1 MRGKIHILISRL
13 LQACLVA
20 SLLAGCTKVVPD
32 DSFEQKSRIGFN
44 TAMTKAAVGYPT
56 DSKFISTAY
65 SIAST
70 GSWNDA
76 ASRPNKPIIDEEE
89 VSYIEAERYWSTS
102 KPHYW
107 DANFKYTFFS
117 YSPSSLKGKVDVSTD
132 GVKISNW
139 DVEADD
145 TKDIE
150 ILVADI
156 AKDKTKNESFSGY
169 SGVPTNFRQK
179 LSKLSFNMGIS
190 RDAEAGT
197 KVTLLGIKIGYI
209 CTRGNY
215 SKGGYTDDVWTV
227 VEDSRKT
234 GTSGTSVF
242 NVFSGSQALSTETYF
257 NPDSKLI
264 IPQSLLQ
271 SGTYHPTLIVE
282 YQIQVGEGKVE
293 TKTAECYFDI
303 NLRQESWE
311 KGMEYTYTIHIG
323 VGQYPI
329 EFAGTVA
336 DWSAVDNGKVNIGE
350 VNFGE

>member
-13 LQACLVA
+13 IQTCLVA
-20 SLLAGCTKVVPD
+20 SLLAGCTKVLPD
-32 DSFEQKSRIGFN
+32 DSFEQKPRIGFN

-56 DSKFISTAY
+56 TSKFISTAY
-65 SIAST
+65 SIESTKTWDNASDRA
-70 GSWNDA
+70 DA
-76 ASRPNKPIIDEEE
+76 DVRINEEE
-89 VSYIEAERYWSTS
+89 VSYDNTEKYWSTS

-107 DANFKYTFFS
+107 DANRKYTFFS

-132 GVKISNW
+132 GVAISNW
-139 DVEADD
+139 DVEADAR
-145 TKDIE
+145 E

-190 RDAEAGT
+190 EDAEKDK
-197 KVTLLGIKIGYI
+197 KVTLLGIKIVDV
-209 CTRGNY
+209 CTQGNY
-215 SKGGYTDDVWTV
+215 SKGGYADDAWTV
-227 VEDSRKT
+227 VEGSRKT

-242 NVFSGSQALSTETYF
+242 TVFSGSRELSKTDF
-257 NPDSKLI
+257 FPASKLI

-271 SGTYHPTLIVE
+271 SGSYHPKLIVE

-350 VNFGE
+350 VNFG

>member
-1 MRGKIHILISRL
+1 MRNNIHIILSRL
-13 LQACLVA
+13 FQACLIA

-56 DSKFISTAY
+56 TSKFISTAY
-65 SIAST
+65 TIAST
-70 GSWNDA
+70 GSWDN
-76 ASRPNKPIIDEEE
+76 ASDRAGATKIIDAEE
-89 VSYIEAERYWSTS
+89 VSYNGTEKYWSTS
-102 KPHYW
+102 TAHYW
-107 DANFKYTFFS
+107 DANYKYTFFS
-117 YSPSSLKGKVDVSTD
+117 YSPSSLKGKVSVSTD
-132 GVKISNW
+132 GVAISNW
-139 DVEADD
+139 NVEADA
-145 TKDIE
+145 TE

-179 LSKLSFNMGIS
+179 LSKLSFKMGIP

-197 KVTLLGIKIGYI
+197 KVTLLGIKIVGI

-215 SKGGYTDDVWTV
+215 SKGGYADDIWTV
-227 VEDSRKT
+227 VEGSRKT
-234 GTSGTSVF
+234 GTTGTSVF
-242 NVFSGSQALSTETYF
+242 SVFSGSRELSTDTYF

-271 SGTYHPTLIVE
+271 SGSYHPTLIVE
-282 YQIQVGEGKVE
+282 YEIQVEDGEPE
-293 TKTAECYFDI
+293 PKTAECHFDI

-311 KGMEYTYTIHIG
+311 KGMEYTYIIHIG

-329 EFAGTVA
+329 EFDGTVA
-336 DWSAVDNGKVNIGE
+336 NWNVVNNGE
-350 VNFGE
+350 VNNGS

>member
-1 MRGKIHILISRL
+1 M
-13 LQACLVA
+13 
-20 SLLAGCTKVVPD
+20 VPD

-56 DSKFISTAY
+56 GSRFISKAY
-65 SIAST
+65 SIVNT
-70 GSWNDA
+70 GSWDN
-76 ASRPNKPIIDEEE
+76 ASDRAYATEIINEEE

-102 KPHYW
+102 TAHYW
-107 DANFKYTFFS
+107 DANRKYTFFS
-117 YSPSSLKGKVDVSTD
+117 YSPSSLKGTKVSVSTD
-132 GVKISNW
+132 GVAISNW
-139 DVEADD
+139 DVEADA
-145 TKDIE
+145 TE

-197 KVTLLGIKIGYI
+197 KVTLLGIKVSYI

-215 SKGGYTDDVWTV
+215 SKGGYTDDTWTV
-227 VEDSRKT
+227 VEASRKT

-242 NVFSGSQALSTETYF
+242 TVFSGSQELSTETYF
-257 NPDSKLI
+257 KPASKLI

-271 SGTYHPTLIVE
+271 SGSYHPTLIVE
-282 YQIQVGEGKVE
+282 YQIQVGDGAIE
-293 TKTAECYFDI
+293 TKTAECHFDI
-303 NLRQESWE
+303 NLRQESWVM
-311 KGMEYTYTIHIG
+311 GMEYTYTIHIG

-329 EFAGTVA
+329 EFDG
-336 DWSAVDNGKVNIGE
+336 SVDNWNVVNNGEVNIG
-350 VNFGE
+350 

>member
-13 LQACLVA
+13 LQTCVVA

-56 DSKFISTAY
+56 TSKFISTAY
-65 SIAST
+65 FIAST
-70 GSWNDA
+70 GSWDN
-76 ASRPNKPIIDEEE
+76 ASDREGATKLIKEEE
-89 VSYIEAERYWSTS
+89 VSYDNKEKYWSTTTRY
-102 KPHYW
+102 YW
-107 DANFKYTFFS
+107 DNYKYTFFS
-117 YSPSSLKGKVDVSTD
+117 YSPSSLKGTKVSVSTD
-132 GVKISNW
+132 GVAISNW
-139 DVEADD
+139 DVEADAR
-145 TKDIE
+145 E

-190 RDAEAGT
+190 LDAEAGT
-197 KVTLLGIKIGYI
+197 KVTLLGIKIVGI

-215 SKGGYTDDVWTV
+215 SKGGYTDNSWIV

-234 GTSGTSVF
+234 GTSVF
-242 NVFSGSQALSTETYF
+242 TVFSGSQELSTESYF

-271 SGTYHPTLIVE
+271 SGSYHPTLIVE
-282 YQIQVGEGKVE
+282 YKIQVGEGAVE
-293 TKTAECYFDI
+293 TKTAECHFDI
-303 NLRQESWE
+303 NLRQESWVM
-311 KGMEYTYTIHIG
+311 GMEYTYTIHIG
-323 VGQYPI
+323 IGQYPI
-329 EFAGTVA
+329 EFDATVD
-336 DWSAVDNGKVNIGE
+336 DWSAINNGKVNIG
-350 VNFGE
+350 

>member
-1 MRGKIHILISRL
+1 MRKNIHIILSRL
-13 LQACLVA
+13 IQTCLVA

-56 DSKFISTAY
+56 TSKFISTAY
-65 SIAST
+65 TIAST
-70 GSWNDA
+70 GSWDNDRA
-76 ASRPNKPIIDEEE
+76 GATVLIDEEE
-89 VSYIEAERYWSTS
+89 VSYKGTENYWSTATA
-102 KPHYW
+102 HYW
-107 DANFKYTFFS
+107 DANYKYTFFS
-117 YSPSSLKGKVDVSTD
+117 YSPSSLKSTKVSVSTD
-132 GVKISNW
+132 GVAISNW
-139 DVEADD
+139 DVEADA
-145 TKDIE
+145 TE

-179 LSKLSFNMGIS
+179 LSKLSFKMGKS
-190 RDAEAGT
+190 PDAEEGK
-197 KVTLLGIKIGYI
+197 KVTLLGIKVSDI
-209 CTRGNY
+209 CTQGNY
-215 SKGGYTDDVWTV
+215 SKGGYTDDAWTV

-234 GTSGTSVF
+234 EESTFT
-242 NVFSGSQALSTETYF
+242 VFSGSQALSKETYF
-257 NPDSKLI
+257 NPKSKLI

-271 SGTYHPTLIVE
+271 SGSYHPTLIVE
-282 YQIQVGEGKVE
+282 YQIQVGEGAVE

-329 EFAGTVA
+329 EFDGTV
-336 DWSAVDNGKVNIGE
+336 DPWNVGNNGEVNIG
-350 VNFGE
+350 

>member
-1 MRGKIHILISRL
+1 
-13 LQACLVA
+13 
-20 SLLAGCTKVVPD
+20 
-32 DSFEQKSRIGFN
+32 
-44 TAMTKAAVGYPT
+44 MTKAAVGYPIG
-56 DSKFISTAY
+56 SRFISTAY

-70 GSWNDA
+70 GSWDDA
-76 ASRPNKPIIDEEE
+76 ASRTSAKTIIDEEE

-102 KPHYW
+102 TAHYW
-107 DANFKYTFFS
+107 NANRKYTFFS
-117 YSPSSLKGKVDVSTD
+117 YSPSSLKGKVVVSKD

-139 DVEADD
+139 DVETDA
-145 TKDIE
+145 TE

-179 LSKLSFNMGIS
+179 LSKLSFKMGKS
-190 RDAEAGT
+190 PDAEEGK
-197 KVTLLGIKIGYI
+197 KVTLLGIKIVGI
-209 CTRGNY
+209 CTRGDY

-227 VEDSRKT
+227 VEASRKT
-234 GTSGTSVF
+234 GTTGTSVF
-242 NVFSGSQALSTETYF
+242 TVFSGSQELSTEPYLK
-257 NPDSKLI
+257 PDSKLI

-271 SGTYHPTLIVE
+271 SGSYHPKLIVE
-282 YQIQVGEGKVE
+282 YEIQVGKDVE

-329 EFAGTVA
+329 EFDATVVN
-336 DWSAVDNGKVNIGE
+336 WSATNNGEVNIGKIL
-350 VNFGE
+350 

>member
-1 MRGKIHILISRL
+1 MRKNIHIILSRL
-13 LQACLVA
+13 IQTCLVA

-44 TAMTKAAVGYPT
+44 TAMTKAAVGYPIG
-56 DSKFISTAY
+56 SRFISTAY

-70 GSWNDA
+70 KTWDN
-76 ASRPNKPIIDEEE
+76 ASDRAGATLLIDEEE
-89 VSYIEAERYWSTS
+89 VSYIEAERYWSTLTA
-102 KPHYW
+102 HYW
-107 DANFKYTFFS
+107 DANRKYTFFS
-117 YSPSSLKGKVDVSTD
+117 YSPSSLKGKVGVSKD
-132 GVKISNW
+132 GVAISNW
-139 DVEADD
+139 DVEADA
-145 TKDIE
+145 TE

-179 LSKLSFNMGIS
+179 LSKLSFKMGKS
-190 RDAEAGT
+190 PDAEEGK
-197 KVTLLGIKIGYI
+197 KVTLLGIKVSDI

-234 GTSGTSVF
+234 GTSVF
-242 NVFSGSQALSTETYF
+242 NVFSGSQELSTENYF
-257 NPDSKLI
+257 IPASKLI

-271 SGTYHPTLIVE
+271 SGSYHPTLIVE
-282 YQIQVGEGKVE
+282 YQIQVGEGAPE
-293 TKTAECYFDI
+293 TKTAECHFDI

-329 EFAGTVA
+329 EFDG
-336 DWSAVDNGKVNIGE
+336 SVDPWNVVNNGEVNIG
-350 VNFGE
+350 